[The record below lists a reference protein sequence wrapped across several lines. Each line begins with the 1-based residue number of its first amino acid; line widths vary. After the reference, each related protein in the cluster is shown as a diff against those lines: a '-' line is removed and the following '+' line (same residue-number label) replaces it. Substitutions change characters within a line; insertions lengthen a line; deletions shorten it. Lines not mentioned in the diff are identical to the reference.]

1 MRMKQIV
8 VLLMSLAFCIDCQAR
23 SLEDIQESGHIVVAV
38 YSNYAPYS
46 FQADGQPQGIDVE
59 IAQAI
64 ANDLNVELQLLWLT
78 PDETVEDDLRNAIW
92 KGHIIHRT
100 KADLMMRVPYDKAFS
115 LLRDDV
121 GLLVNELVH
130 MFGPYQTESWAVM
143 HSLERL
149 PELTTMNYF
158 SYHPVGAEIDS
169 VPHFYL
175 ISAFG
180 GRFKQNTTHYKSIEE
195 AVDTLVKGD
204 IDAVMGLRTQM
215 HYHSHRLDSEQY
227 PIASMGFPQ
236 MAKQQWDIGM
246 AVHTDFRALS
256 YAAGDVIMAMVSD
269 GRLEAIFAQY
279 HVPLQV
285 PKYYSE

>member
-1 MRMKQIV
+1 MKKLFI
-8 VLLMSLAFCIDCQAR
+8 LIMSLAFVFECQAR
-23 SLEDIQESGHIVVAV
+23 SLEDVQDSGYIVISV
-38 YSNYAPYS
+38 YNNYAPYS
-46 FQADGQPQGIDVE
+46 FLENDTPKGIDVE

-64 ANDLNVELQLLWLT
+64 ADDLGVELRLLWST

-100 KADLMMRVPYDKAFS
+100 KADIMMRVPYDKAFAQM
-115 LLRDDV
+115 RDDV

-130 MFGPYQTESWAVM
+130 IFGPYHTESWAVM

-149 PELTTMNYF
+149 PELSTMNYF
-158 SYHPVGAEIDS
+158 SYHKVGAEIDS

-175 ISAFG
+175 ISSFG

-195 AVDTLVKGD
+195 AVTTLKEGS
-204 IDAVMGLRTQM
+204 IDAVMGLRSQM
-215 HYHSHRLDSEQY
+215 HYHVGLNNPEQY
-227 PIASMGFPQ
+227 AIASMGFPQ
-236 MAKQQWDIGM
+236 LAKQQWDIGM

-256 YAAGDVIMAMVSD
+256 YVAGDVISAMLND
-269 GRLEAIFAQY
+269 GRLEQVFNRYNA
-279 HVPLQV
+279 PLQV

>member
-1 MRMKQIV
+1 MKQFV
-8 VLLMSLAFCIDCQAR
+8 VLIMSLAFCMESQAR
-23 SLEDIQESGHIVVAV
+23 SLEDVQDSGHIVVAV
-38 YSNYAPYS
+38 YENYAPYS
-46 FQADGQPQGIDVE
+46 FQEDGNARGIDVD
-59 IAQAI
+59 IAKAI
-64 ANDLNVELQLLWLT
+64 ADDLNVELQLLWIA

-130 MFGPYQTESWAVM
+130 MFAPYQTESWAVM
-143 HSLERL
+143 HSKERM

-158 SYHPVGAEIDS
+158 AYHKVGAEIDS

-175 ISAFG
+175 ISSFG

-195 AVDTLVKGD
+195 TVDTLVKGD
-204 IDAVMGLRTQM
+204 IDAVMGLRSQM
-215 HYHSHRLDSEQY
+215 HYHSHKLGSKQY

-256 YAAGDVIMAMVSD
+256 YAIGDVITAMLND
-269 GRLEAIFAQY
+269 QRLDAIFAQY
-279 HVPLQV
+279 YAPLQV

>member
-1 MRMKQIV
+1 
-8 VLLMSLAFCIDCQAR
+8 MSLAFFTVCQAR
-23 SLEDIQESGHIVVAV
+23 SLEDVQDSGYIIVAV
-38 YSNYAPYS
+38 YENYAPYS
-46 FQADGQPQGIDVE
+46 FQENGNAKGIDIE

-64 ANDLNVELQLLWLT
+64 AQDLNVELQFIWLP

-92 KGHIIHRT
+92 KGHIIHRS

-130 MFGPYQTESWAVM
+130 MFGPYHTEAWAVM
-143 HSLERL
+143 HSQERM

-158 SYHPVGAEIDS
+158 AYHKVGAEIDS

-175 ISAFG
+175 MSSFG

-215 HYHSHRLDSEQY
+215 HYHSQKIGSKQY

-236 MAKQQWDIGM
+236 MSKQQWDIGM

-256 YAAGDVIMAMVSD
+256 YVAGDVITAMLND
-269 GRLEAIFAQY
+269 GRLEAIFAKY
-279 HVPLQV
+279 HAPLQI